1 MLCAGAAVTVLHHRE
16 QTIASL
22 ELRQHPAEPGALGVL
37 LLGAASASEGRKNHL
52 GMGLM
57 PPGAWEVA

>member
-22 ELRQHPAEPGALGVL
+22 ELRQAEPGALGVL